1 MSEVRATNPLVDQF
15 RKGGVPKDLRL
26 MAAQGALPLKPED
39 LLELWT
45 DLVHDKEPEIQEAA
59 TKSMTTFPAAE
70 FVPVLKSKET
80 PAAVL
85 AWAVT
90 HRKER
95 ELREAALQNTSL
107 SDETIESLV
116 PELPSELAELV
127 VINQQRLLRRTSL
140 LEALETNPS
149 LSNDQKRR
157 LRELRETFKI
167 GTVEAPPPPT
177 PPPPKPAPEPEEP
190 ELAEDSLDSPEMSED
205 EAMVRYLSPDERE
218 STEKVSAVQ
227 KIYRLNTAEKMI
239 MALKGSREERTILVR
254 DPNRLVAAA
263 VIGSPRLTDPE
274 IEAFSA
280 MKNISD
286 EILRKIGTHKE
297 WMKRYSIVSN
307 LVRNLRTPIGIS
319 IGLVSRLTQRDL
331 KLVANDRNLPTA
343 IRQAALKLIK
353 RGDSG
358 GEEIACPLPDRPPPD
373 RPSAALRRL
382 IPEGFHHESDE
393 N

>member
-1 MSEVRATNPLVDQF
+1 MTEVRATNPLVDQF

-45 DLVHDKEPEIQEAA
+45 DLVRDKEPSVQEAA
-59 TKSMTTFPAAE
+59 TKSITTFPVAE
-70 FVPVLKSKET
+70 FLPVLKSRDT

-85 AWAVT
+85 AWAAT

-107 SDETIESLV
+107 TDETIESLAAD
-116 PELPSELAELV
+116 LPSELAELV
-127 VINQQRLLRRTSL
+127 VINQTRLLRRTSL

-167 GTVEAPPPPT
+167 GVVEAPPPP
-177 PPPPKPAPEPEEP
+177 APEPEPEREEP
-190 ELAEDSLDSPEMSED
+190 ELAEVSLGPSDMSED
-205 EAMVRYLSPDERE
+205 EAMVRYLSEDERQ

-227 KIYRLNTAEKMI
+227 KIYRLNTAEKLI
-239 MALKGSREERTILVR
+239 MALKGTREERTILVR
-254 DPNRLVAAA
+254 DPNRLVASA
-263 VIGSPRLTDPE
+263 VIGSPRLSDPE

-280 MKNISD
+280 MKNISA

-297 WMKRYSIVSN
+297 WMKRYPIVSN
-307 LVRNLRTPIGIS
+307 LVRNPRTPIGIS
-319 IGLVSRLTQRDL
+319 MGLVPRLTPRDL
-331 KLVANDRNLPTA
+331 KHVANDRNVPEA
-343 IRQAALKLIK
+343 IRKTAQKFIK
-353 RGDSG
+353 GNEPG
-358 GEEIACPLPDRPPPD
+358 QKK
-373 RPSAALRRL
+373 
-382 IPEGFHHESDE
+382 H
-393 N
+393 

>member
-1 MSEVRATNPLVDQF
+1 MTEVRATNPLVDQF

-45 DLVHDKEPEIQEAA
+45 DLVHDREPQIQEAA
-59 TKSMTTFPAAE
+59 TKSITTFPAAE
-70 FVPVLKSKET
+70 FLPVLKSKET
-80 PAAVL
+80 PATVL

-90 HRKER
+90 YRKER

-107 SDETIESLV
+107 TDETIESLA
-116 PELPSELAELV
+116 PELSSELAELV

-167 GTVEAPPPPT
+167 GIQEAPPPP
-177 PPPPKPAPEPEEP
+177 PEPEPEPEPAPEAEEP
-190 ELAEDSLDSPEMSED
+190 ELAEISLDAPEMSED

-307 LVRNLRTPIGIS
+307 LVRNPRTPIGIS
-319 IGLVSRLTQRDL
+319 MGLVPRLTPRDL
-331 KLVANDRNLPTA
+331 KHVANDRNVPEA
-343 IRQAALKLIK
+343 IRKTAQKFVK
-353 RGDSG
+353 VEPGQKK
-358 GEEIACPLPDRPPPD
+358 
-373 RPSAALRRL
+373 
-382 IPEGFHHESDE
+382 H
-393 N
+393 